1 MYTFPL
7 FVIGILEKQQKG
19 DMGANN
25 PSLDVCSKE
34 SVVPLVSDAMRV
46 NHSKALFLAVCSQTL
61 RSYHRKPKKIVRV
74 CFLALFVHKEY
85 TSRR

>member
-19 DMGANN
+19 DMGANI

-46 NHSKALFLAVCSQTL
+46 NHCKALFLAVCFPDFAKLSQE
-61 RSYHRKPKKIVRV
+61 V
-74 CFLALFVHKEY
+74 
-85 TSRR
+85 